1 MLSKLS
7 KIYYCLGVGLLLIT
21 AIGCQTQTLQSPL
34 FEPPPELNNF
44 ALLSKGA
51 SAEASQHL
59 PNHLPEE
66 VIDGDTSSE
75 TWDEGS
81 GWGCTLE
88 HLRTSDLNR
97 RPYVQI
103 DLPKPVDIRR
113 IVMYT
118 ANSEQYPAAKYGLK
132 DYRIEYWHGTG
143 WGLIPTGDTKDRQYT
158 ARDNTK
164 GKRVHD
170 IRGKLFA
177 QQIRLVPVSTNDT
190 ERVYQYMSRQKPV
203 YEVEGLARVMEL
215 EVWGYPI
222 ATGQTAQKLA
232 QALTPQTDVPPSDEE
247 LIGRVLKG
255 YEEGYDNA
263 NLEKVMACFSLN
275 YNSSGRTYDDI
286 QARAADFFERHHQIN
301 MTLTE
306 INIHRNVIN
315 DTVVVNGIY
324 TLQYTPKDNGKAKQ
338 ISGAL
343 SLILADAGDGWKI
356 IRAD

>member
-1 MLSKLS
+1 MLSKTHF
-7 KIYYCLGVGLLLIT
+7 YLGIGILLIT
-21 AIGCQTQTLQSPL
+21 VIGCQTQTLQGPL
-34 FEPPPELNNF
+34 FEPPPALNNF

-51 SAEASQHL
+51 AVNASQYI

-103 DLPKPVDIRR
+103 NLPEPIDIRR
-113 IVMYT
+113 VVMYT
-118 ANSEQYPAAKYGLK
+118 INSEQYPAAKYGLK

-177 QQIRLVPVSTNDT
+177 QYIRLVPVSTNDT

-203 YEVEGLARVMEL
+203 YEVEGFARVMEL

-222 ATGQTAQKLA
+222 ATGQTAQRLA
-232 QALTPQTDVPPSDEE
+232 QALAPQAEVPSSDKE
-247 LIGRVLKG
+247 LIRMVLKQ

-263 NLEKVMACFSLN
+263 NLEKVMSCFALN
-275 YNSSGRTYDDI
+275 YNSNGRTYSDI
-286 QARAADFFERHHQIN
+286 QARAADFFQQHHQIN
-301 MTLTE
+301 ITLTE
-306 INIHRNVIN
+306 INIHRNVID
-315 DTVVVNGIY
+315 DTAVVNGIY
-324 TLQYTPKDNGKAKQ
+324 TLQYTPKDSGKAEQ
-338 ISGAL
+338 TSGAL
-343 SLILADAGDGWKI
+343 SLVLADTEEGWQI
-356 IRAD
+356 IRAN

>member
-1 MLSKLS
+1 MLS
-7 KIYYCLGVGLLLIT
+7 KIYFYLGVLLIA

-34 FEPPPELNNF
+34 FEPPPELSNF
-44 ALLSKGA
+44 ALLDKGA
-51 SAEASQHL
+51 AAEASQHL

-97 RPYVQI
+97 RPYVRI
-103 DLPKPVDIRR
+103 DLPEPVDIRR

-118 ANSEQYPAAKYGLK
+118 IDSEQYPAVKYGLK

-190 ERVYQYMSRQKPV
+190 ERIYQHMSREKPV
-203 YEVEGLARVMEL
+203 YQVEGLARVMEL
-215 EVWGYPI
+215 EVWGYSI
-222 ATGQTAQKLA
+222 AAGQTAQKLVQVFA
-232 QALTPQTDVPPSDEE
+232 PQAEMQPSDKE
-247 LIGRVLKG
+247 LIKAVLKQ
-255 YEEGYDNA
+255 YEDGYDTA
-263 NLEKVMACFSLN
+263 NLEKVMSCFSVD
-275 YNSSGRTYDDI
+275 YNSNGRTYNDI
-286 QARAADFFERHHQIN
+286 RARAAEFFETHHQIN
-301 MTLTE
+301 MTLSS
-306 INIHRNVIN
+306 IAIHRNVID
-315 DTVVVNGIY
+315 DTAVIAGIY

-343 SLILADAGDGWKI
+343 SLVLADTDDEWKI
-356 IRAD
+356 IRAN

>member
-1 MLSKLS
+1 MLSK
-7 KIYYCLGVGLLLIT
+7 ICFCFGIGFFLIT
-21 AIGCQTQTLQSPL
+21 VIGCQTQTLQSPL
-34 FEPPPELNNF
+34 FEPPPELSNF

-51 SAEASQHL
+51 ATEAAQHL

-97 RPYVQI
+97 RPYVRI
-103 DLPKPVDIRR
+103 NLPEPVDIRR

-118 ANSEQYPAAKYGLK
+118 IDSEQYPAAKYGLK

-158 ARDNTK
+158 ARNNTK

-177 QQIRLVPVSTNDT
+177 QHIRLVPVSTNDT
-190 ERVYQYMSRQKPV
+190 ERVYQYMSREKPV
-203 YEVEGLARVMEL
+203 YEVEGFARVMEL

-232 QALTPQTDVPPSDEE
+232 QAFAPQAKVPPSDEE
-247 LIGRVLKG
+247 LIRMVLKQ
-255 YEEGYDNA
+255 YAEGYDNA
-263 NLEKVMACFSLN
+263 NLEQIMSCFSLN
-275 YNSSGRTYDDI
+275 YDSSGRTYNDI
-286 QARAADFFERHHQIN
+286 QTRAADFFQRNHQIN

-306 INIHRNVIN
+306 IDLHRNVID

-324 TLQYTPKDNGKAKQ
+324 VLQYTPRNNGKAERTF
-338 ISGAL
+338 GEL
-343 SLILADAGDGWKI
+343 SLVLAETDEGWKI
-356 IRAD
+356 IRAN

>member
-1 MLSKLS
+1 MLS

-232 QALTPQTDVPPSDEE
+232 QALTPQVDVPPSDKE
-247 LIGRVLKG
+247 LIRRVLKG

-338 ISGAL
+338 ISGVL

>member
-1 MLSKLS
+1 MLSKICFRLN
-7 KIYYCLGVGLLLIT
+7 IGILLIA
-21 AIGCQTQTLQSPL
+21 AIGCQNQTLQSPL
-34 FEPPPELNNF
+34 FEPPPEPSNF

-51 SAEASQHL
+51 VAEASQHL
-59 PNHLPEE
+59 PKHLPEE

-97 RPYVQI
+97 RPYVRI
-103 DLPKPVDIRR
+103 DLPEPVDIRR

-118 ANSEQYPAAKYGLK
+118 IDSEQYPAAKYGLK

-158 ARDNTK
+158 ARDNAK

-170 IRGKLFA
+170 IHGRLFA

-190 ERVYQYMSRQKPV
+190 ERIYQYMSREKPV
-203 YEVEGLARVMEL
+203 YEVEGHARVMEI

-222 ATGQTAQKLA
+222 ATGQTAQKLVQTFA
-232 QALTPQTDVPPSDEE
+232 PQAEIQPSDEE
-247 LIGRVLKG
+247 LIKTVLKQ
-255 YEEGYDNA
+255 YEAGYDTA
-263 NLEKVMACFSLN
+263 NLEKVMSCFSVN
-275 YNSSGRTYDDI
+275 YNSNGRTYNDI
-286 QARAADFFERHHQIN
+286 QAKAADFFEAHHQIN

-306 INIHRNVIN
+306 VNIHRNVID
-315 DTVVVNGIY
+315 DTAVVDGIY
-324 TLQYTPKDNGKAKQ
+324 TLQYTLKDNGKTKQ
-338 ISGAL
+338 TSGIL
-343 SLILADAGDGWKI
+343 SLILVGTDGEWKI
-356 IRAD
+356 IRAN

>member
-1 MLSKLS
+1 MLSKIS
-7 KIYYCLGVGLLLIT
+7 FCLGIGVLFIT

-34 FEPPPELNNF
+34 FEPPPELKNF
-44 ALLSKGA
+44 ALLDKGA
-51 SAEASQHL
+51 ATEASQHL

-97 RPYVQI
+97 RPYVRI
-103 DLPKPVDIRR
+103 DLRDPVDIRR
-113 IVMYT
+113 VVMYT
-118 ANSEQYPAAKYGLK
+118 IDSEQYPAAKYGLK

-164 GKRVHD
+164 GKRVHN

-177 QQIRLVPVSTNDT
+177 KHIRLVPISTNDT
-190 ERVYQYMSRQKPV
+190 ERIYQYMSREKPV
-203 YEVEGLARVMEL
+203 YEVKGLARVMEL

-222 ATGQTAQKLA
+222 TTGQTAQKLA
-232 QALTPQTDVPPSDEE
+232 QVLAPQADVPPSDEE
-247 LIGRVLKG
+247 LIKMVLKQ

-263 NLEKVMACFSLN
+263 NLEKVMSCFSLN
-275 YNSSGRTYDDI
+275 YNSNGRTYNDI
-286 QARAADFFERHHQIN
+286 QTKAADFFTMNHQIN

-306 INIHRNVIN
+306 IDIHRNVID

-324 TLQYTPKDNGKAKQ
+324 TLQYTPKDDGKAKQ
-338 ISGAL
+338 TSGAL
-343 SLILADAGDGWKI
+343 SLVLANMEEGWKI
-356 IRAD
+356 IRAN

>member
-1 MLSKLS
+1 MLSK
-7 KIYYCLGVGLLLIT
+7 ICFCLGIGLLLIT

-51 SAEASQHL
+51 AAKASQHL

-103 DLPKPVDIRR
+103 DLSKPVDIRR

-118 ANSEQYPAAKYGLK
+118 IDSEQYPAAKYGLK

-164 GKRVHD
+164 RKRVHD

-215 EVWGYPI
+215 EVWGYAI

-232 QALTPQTDVPPSDEE
+232 QALTPQADVPPSDEE
-247 LIGRVLKG
+247 LIRRVLKG

-286 QARAADFFERHHQIN
+286 QARAADFFEKHHQIN

-306 INIHRNVIN
+306 INIHRNVID

>member
-1 MLSKLS
+1 MLS

-232 QALTPQTDVPPSDEE
+232 QALTPQVDVPPSDKE
-247 LIGRVLKG
+247 LIRRVLKG

-286 QARAADFFERHHQIN
+286 QARAADFFEKHHQIN

-338 ISGAL
+338 ISGVL